1 VATKVPFSGS
11 QPQILNN
18 GILPGGSEADTRHS
32 TQHTAQKDEHRS
44 IGEQT
49 YTATGFAP
57 TQHDSVEYSFKGEEK
72 KRKGRRR
79 ERIEVGG
86 ISNWSVVAIQV
97 GIRVTSI
104 NDLVSGGLK
113 HNGGNIPLQ
122 SIHISGRILFTAS
135 SKGEV
140 RLAAKVAT
148 GVETRLAARAV
159 TTLGVMVRVCSIL
172 LF

>member
-1 VATKVPFSGS
+1 M
-11 QPQILNN
+11 
-18 GILPGGSEADTRHS
+18 
-32 TQHTAQKDEHRS
+32 
-44 IGEQT
+44 
-49 YTATGFAP
+49 
-57 TQHDSVEYSFKGEEK
+57 EYSFKGEEK

-135 SKGEV
+135 SRGA
-140 RLAAKVAT
+140 AAKVAAE
-148 GVETRLAARAV
+148 VEGAAVAREQQSRSRRSSSSKQGSSSGIAEAA
-159 TTLGVMVRVCSIL
+159 
-172 LF
+172 